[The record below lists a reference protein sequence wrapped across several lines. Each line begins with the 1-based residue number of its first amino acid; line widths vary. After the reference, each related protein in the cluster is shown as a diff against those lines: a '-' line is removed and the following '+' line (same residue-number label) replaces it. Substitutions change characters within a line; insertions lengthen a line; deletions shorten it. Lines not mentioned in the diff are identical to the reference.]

1 MKISSNQRA
10 KQKLLIFIVA
20 YHAEAT
26 IQKVLKRIPV
36 DLVNTYEI
44 EVLVIDDASAD
55 QTFELA
61 NQMKMSESLPFKI
74 TVLINPVNQKYGGNQ
89 KLGYLYAIKNNFDFV
104 ALVHGDG
111 QYAPECLPELVKPLA
126 AGEASAVFGSRMME
140 KGQAFKGGMPLYK
153 FVGNKILSW
162 FENQMLNID
171 MSEFHSGYRI
181 YSVKALKQVP
191 FKYNTNE
198 FHFDTEI
205 IIQFVFA
212 GLKINELPIPTYY
225 GDEICRVDGLKYARD
240 VFWAVLRARIHK
252 LGLYYDRRFDCIK
265 SNRGNIHY
273 APKFESKSPH
283 TLSMEKV
290 KLGSRVLDLG
300 CAGGYLSTLLKEKK
314 GCYTTA
320 VDIFPLDPDANVS
333 EFIEHN
339 LNEGMP
345 DVDFKEYDDV
355 LLLDVIEHLAS
366 PEKFIDSLKE
376 AMGTAPNSRLIIST
390 ANIGF
395 FITRFSLLFGEFNY
409 GKKGILDMTHTRLFT
424 FSSLKRLL
432 IQSGFDITETIG
444 IPGPYQLALGSNF
457 FSRFLVTLNVFLI
470 NISKRLF
477 AYQIYMTVKAKPSLE
492 YLLEQAHEHSAKKV
506 KLGQESLVG

>member
-1 MKISSNQRA
+1 
-10 KQKLLIFIVA
+10 
-20 YHAEAT
+20 
-26 IQKVLKRIPV
+26 
-36 DLVNTYEI
+36 
-44 EVLVIDDASAD
+44 
-55 QTFELA
+55 
-61 NQMKMSESLPFKI
+61 
-74 TVLINPVNQKYGGNQ
+74 
-89 KLGYLYAIKNNFDFV
+89 
-104 ALVHGDG
+104 
-111 QYAPECLPELVKPLA
+111 
-126 AGEASAVFGSRMME
+126 
-140 KGQAFKGGMPLYK
+140 
-153 FVGNKILSW
+153 
-162 FENQMLNID
+162 
-171 MSEFHSGYRI
+171 
-181 YSVKALKQVP
+181 
-191 FKYNTNE
+191 
-198 FHFDTEI
+198 
-205 IIQFVFA
+205 
-212 GLKINELPIPTYY
+212 
-225 GDEICRVDGLKYARD
+225 
-240 VFWAVLRARIHK
+240 
-252 LGLYYDRRFDCIK
+252 
-265 SNRGNIHY
+265 
-273 APKFESKSPH
+273 
-283 TLSMEKV
+283 MEKV